1 MFIKQT
7 ISVVILAAFTAF
19 GCAVADGQSTKQPSG
34 KSKYIDPGEA
44 KEHFNHGNFLWAMPV
59 YKQLLKQEP
68 NNPEYNYKLG
78 LCYLNTNINKSL
90 AIPYLEKARELN
102 KTDKTII
109 YNLGLAYQY
118 ASKFDDAI
126 KAYTDYLKGAMG
138 KDKEKGEHQIET
150 CENGREFVKHPL
162 NVTFENLGKD
172 INSEFADYY
181 PFVSEDESV
190 LAFTTRRKENLGG
203 KVEVDGYYSSDIWIS
218 KKVNGVWAK
227 PTNIGPPID
236 TRYDEQV
243 VSMSADGTSIIIY
256 MDRIDSL
263 GNIYQSK
270 WTDKGFKKMV
280 KLTANVNSDFETSGS
295 IAPDGN
301 TIFFASKREGGF
313 GETDIYM
320 ARKLPNGQ
328 WAKAQNLGKTIN
340 TIYKEDF
347 PEIAPDGKTLYFS
360 SQGHEGMGDFDLFK
374 AVWDEENNTWTIP
387 VNLGYPI
394 NSVGDDRCI
403 SFTKDNK
410 VAYISALRPEEGFG
424 DLDIYKVTFHDD
436 KNVTLHNYIRTSD
449 SSKTIEA
456 SVSILDMSVK
466 PNEADP
472 YIYTPNPKTGK
483 FISVLAPGKYQ
494 ITITSKGYKTYT
506 KEFTVSEG
514 KTEEDEIIKK
524 FTLKK

>member
-1 MFIKQT
+1 MLFK
-7 ISVVILAAFTAF
+7 VVSKFVLVSFVFFCVSANA
-19 GCAVADGQSTKQPSG
+19 QSTKQSNN
-34 KSKYIDPGEA
+34 KKYIDPAEA
-44 KEHFNHGNFLWAMPV
+44 KEHFNHNNFLWAIPV

-68 NNPEYNYKLG
+68 NNADYNNKLG

-90 AIPYLEKARELN
+90 ALPYLEKAHELN
-102 KTDKTII
+102 KIDKQILF
-109 YNLGLAYQY
+109 NLGLAYQY
-118 ASKFDDAI
+118 ASKFDEAMAVYNEYI
-126 KAYTDYLKGAMG
+126 KGVFG
-138 KDKEKGEHQIET
+138 KDKEKGEHQLEA
-150 CENGREFVKHPL
+150 CENGREYVKHPL

-172 INSEFADYY
+172 INSENPDYY
-181 PFVSEDESV
+181 PFVSEDETT
-190 LAFTTRRKENLGG
+190 LAFTSRRKENMGG
-203 KVEVDGYYSSDIWIS
+203 HVEVDGYYPSDIYIS
-218 KKVNGVWAK
+218 KKTNGVWAK
-227 PTNIGPPID
+227 PTNIGAPIN

-243 VSMSADGTSIIIY
+243 VSMSADGNSIIIY

-263 GNIYQSK
+263 GNIYESK

-280 KLTANVNSDFETSGS
+280 KLNANVNSDFETSGS
-295 IAPDGN
+295 IAPDGS

-340 TIYKEDF
+340 TSYKEDF

-374 AVWDEENNTWTIP
+374 STWDSKKNTWTIP
-387 VNLGYPI
+387 ENLGYPI

-410 VAYISALRPEEGFG
+410 VAYISAVRPEGFG

-436 KNVTLHNYIRTSD
+436 KNVILQNYVRTSD
-449 SSKTIEA
+449 SAKVIDA
-456 SVSILDMSVK
+456 SVSIVDKSVK
-466 PNEADP
+466 PADVDP

-483 FISVLAPGKYQ
+483 FISCLAPGKYE

-506 KEFTVSEG
+506 KEFTVAEG
-514 KTEEDEIIKK
+514 KSDEEDIIKK